1 MLSRD
6 MFLAVELKFA
16 RWWFRAMDGS
26 GRRRLWVK
34 LSKLIANNVPIVQAL
49 ETMRDRRRILK
60 SASDPQVIAMSSWL
74 EGMRNGKRLSQMLGG
89 WVGPVEQMLIAAGE
103 ASGTMEKSLTS
114 ATQVMEAKKS
124 INTAVIKG
132 FAYPM
137 ILTIIAFAVLYM
149 FGFKVVPEFT
159 KIVPA
164 DRFHGMAA
172 VLIALSDFARGWIF
186 VVAATLLALIAVFIA
201 TLSRWDGRLRVYL
214 DRFAPY
220 SIYRVM
226 QGSTWLIGLSA
237 MIEAGVRLET
247 ALNQL
252 ADLADTWLRNRI
264 LAAISGMKA
273 GLQMGDALNR
283 SGYEFPDREII
294 DDLGVY
300 ASLAGFDEALSRL
313 GREWLSEAVEK
324 IRVRMSILF
333 VVSLLS
339 VAILVGTMVSGMM
352 TMQMQMVQIIQ
363 SKSR

>member
-6 MFLAVELKFA
+6 MFRSVELKFA
-16 RWWFRAMDGS
+16 RWWFRTMDGS
-26 GRRRLWVK
+26 GRRRLWLK
-34 LSKLIANNVPIVQAL
+34 LAKLISNNVPILQAL
-49 ETMRDRRRILK
+49 ETMRDRRKILK
-60 SASDPQVIAMSSWL
+60 GASDPQVIAITSWL
-74 EGMRNGKRLSQMLGG
+74 EGMRNGKRLSQMLTG

-103 ASGTMEKSLTS
+103 ASGTMEKSLS
-114 ATQVMEAKKS
+114 SCTQVMEAKKS
-124 INTAVIKG
+124 ITSAVIKG
-132 FAYPM
+132 FAYPL
-137 ILTIIAFAVLYM
+137 ILTVIAFAVLYM

-164 DRFHGMAA
+164 DRFYGMAA
-172 VLIALSDFARGWIF
+172 VLIGLSDFARGWIF
-186 VVAATLLALIAVFIA
+186 VVAAAVVVLIALFLA
-201 TLSRWDGRLRVYL
+201 TLPRWDGRLRIFL

-226 QGSTWLIGLSA
+226 QGSTWLIGLAA

-247 ALNQL
+247 ALHQL

-313 GREWLSEAVEK
+313 GREWLTESVEQ
-324 IRVRMSILF
+324 IRIRMNVLF
-333 VVSLLS
+333 GVALLS